1 MTREEDYQ
9 LSRSM
14 RKEPIEDTFVHAT
27 RAQIEYIETLRKSLA
42 YSLTTFCTKVSQI
55 LHKQFIEIDVWSLSR
70 SEASQVIDK
79 FKQWKEERK

>member
-14 RKEPIEDTFVHAT
+14 RKEPIEDTFQHAT
-27 RAQIEYIETLRKSLA
+27 GKQIS
-42 YSLTTFCTKVSQI
+42 
-55 LHKQFIEIDVWSLSR
+55 FIEILRNDLGLSLQARNAHIASIVGKFHDDVWSLSR

>member
-9 LSRSM
+9 LSRSL
-14 RKEPIEDTFVHAT
+14 RKDPIDDTFVHAT
-27 RAQIEYIETLRKSLA
+27 SKQIN
-42 YSLTTFCTKVSQI
+42 
-55 LHKQFIEIDVWSLSR
+55 FIEILRNDLCMSLQTRNAHIASIVGKFHEDIWSLSR

>member
-14 RKEPIEDTFVHAT
+14 RKEPIDDTFQHAT
-27 RAQIEYIETLRKSLA
+27 GKQIN
-42 YSLTTFCTKVSQI
+42 
-55 LHKQFIEIDVWSLSR
+55 FIEILRNDLGLSLQARNAHIATIVGKRFSDDVWSLSR
-70 SEASQVIDK
+70 SEASQIIDK